1 MHVPNRKIVYR
12 SSCLFLRMKTKFL
25 FVILLFCTAATT
37 NAQVF
42 GGNPASL
49 KFYQLNTDTVRI
61 IFPKSL
67 EKQAREVAWLQHQLV
82 KNNSASLG
90 MQHRKFNVVLQ
101 NQTTTSNAY
110 VGPAPWRSEFYMMPD
125 LNNLES
131 GALPWHRYLALHE
144 FRHVEQFS
152 NFNRTIPKLAGV
164 FFGQEGQAVA
174 MNLSVP
180 DWFWEGDAVWQETM
194 SSTQGRGRLPSFF
207 NAYRSLWL
215 GKKNYSYQKLRN
227 GSFRHFV
234 PNHYDLGY
242 LLVTYGR
249 EKYGNDLWTKVNND
263 ALDFKQLVFPFQK
276 AVQKYTGVEYKQF
289 VNDAFN
295 WYKERMQVEAHTF
308 FANMQPVTKAE
319 KNNVVNYLYP
329 VEEADGSVL
338 VLKTSYRQIP
348 TWVRIHQNG
357 YEEKLR
363 PKDITEDQ
371 YYSYRNGKI
380 VYTAFATDARWEWKT
395 YSVIKIWNP
404 AVNEIKKIT
413 SKTRL
418 FQPDLS
424 PDATK
429 VIAVN
434 ATTDLQTKLQLL
446 AVDDTLKIDLPNN
459 NNYVYSYPK
468 FSADGSSI
476 ISAVRNPKGEM
487 SLVQTNLAAND
498 EQLLFP
504 FSNSVIGFVQVSGDT
519 VLFTSPQNGT
529 DALYM
534 YDLQQRKLFRAAD
547 LPNGNYQASI
557 NTATGKLIWN
567 TFTADGYMLLKQKIT
582 DLRLV
587 EEAAPSQLTDLYVAS
602 TKSLERNLLQDVKP
616 MEGEVK
622 RYRSGLNLFNV
633 HSWRPF
639 TTDPD
644 YGITFYSNNIL
655 NTMIGEYTYNY
666 NHNEKSHG
674 VSAALVYGGLY
685 PQFSVGAAQTWNRS
699 QAYNADTTFTWNVSN
714 VNAGVTLPFNFTGGL
729 LFSNLTLSS
738 SINVEQI
745 NFTGVAKQLLNNRTL
760 NYSSS
765 SISWVTQTQKA
776 YQQIYP
782 KFANILSARY
792 RRTIN
797 GQQGSQLLLNAG
809 LYLPGFF
816 RNHSIVLFASAF
828 SRDTLRGGLFSNN
841 LSFARG
847 FNAVNLPRMWRV
859 SANYHFPIVYPEF
872 GVANLIYFLR
882 VRGNLFYDYTQAK
895 SLRTG
900 REFPF
905 ESAGGELYFDT
916 RLWNVQP
923 FTFGIRYSR
932 LLTTDVLQP
941 GKNPNQFEFILPIEL
956 F

>member
-1 MHVPNRKIVYR
+1 MIMKRL
-12 SSCLFLRMKTKFL
+12 SFLLAFL
-25 FVILLFCTAATT
+25 LPVVCT

-42 GGNPASL
+42 GGNPTSL
-49 KFYQLNTDTVRI
+49 KFYQLNTDSVRI

-67 EKQAREVAWLQHQLV
+67 EKQAREVAWLQHQLI
-82 KNNSASLG
+82 KNNPVSLG

-101 NQTTTSNAY
+101 NQTTASNAY

-174 MNLSVP
+174 MNLAVP
-180 DWFWEGDAVWQETM
+180 EWFWEGDAVWQETM
-194 SSTQGRGRLPSFF
+194 SSEQGRGRLPSFF

-215 GKKNYSYQKLRN
+215 AKKNYSYQKLRN
-227 GSFRHFV
+227 GSYRHFV

-404 AVNEIKKIT
+404 AVNEIKKIS

-434 ATTDLQTKLQLL
+434 ATTDLQTNLQLL

-534 YDLQQRKLFRAAD
+534 YDLQQKKLFRAAD

-602 TKSLERNLLQDVKP
+602 TKSIERNLLQDVKP

-666 NHNEKSHG
+666 NRNEKSHG

-685 PQFSVGAAQTWNRS
+685 PQLSVGAAQTWNRS

-738 SINVEQI
+738 SINAEQI

-776 YQQIYP
+776 HQQIYP
-782 KFANILSARY
+782 KFANVLSARY

-816 RNHSIVLFASAF
+816 RNHSIVFFASAF

-847 FNAVNLPRMWRV
+847 FSAVNLPRMWRV

-923 FTFGIRYSR
+923 FTFGVRYSR

>member
-1 MHVPNRKIVYR
+1 MKRLIF
-12 SSCLFLRMKTKFL
+12 SFLL
-25 FVILLFCTAATT
+25 FVFAAKT

-42 GGNPASL
+42 GGNPTSL
-49 KFYQLNTDTVRI
+49 KFYQLTTDTVRV

-82 KNNSASLG
+82 KNNPAALG
-90 MQHRKFNVVLQ
+90 TQHRKFNVVLQ
-101 NQTTTSNAY
+101 NQTTASNAY

-125 LNNLES
+125 LNNLQS

-174 MNLSVP
+174 MNLAVP
-180 DWFWEGDAVWQETM
+180 EWFWEGDAVWQETM
-194 SSTQGRGRLPSFF
+194 SSEQGRGRLPSFF
-207 NAYRSLWL
+207 NSYRSLWL
-215 GKKNYSYQKLRN
+215 AKKNYSYQKLRN
-227 GSFRHFV
+227 GSYRHFV

-249 EKYGNDLWTKVNND
+249 EKFGNDLWTKVNKD
-263 ALDFKQLVFPFQK
+263 ALDFKKIVFPFQK
-276 AVQKYTGVEYKQF
+276 AVQKYTGVTYKQF
-289 VNDAFN
+289 VNDAFS
-295 WYKERMQVEAHTF
+295 WYKTKMQIESQSF
-308 FANMQPVTKAE
+308 FANMQTVTKAD
-319 KNNVVNYLYP
+319 KNNVRNYLYP
-329 VEEADGSVL
+329 IEEADGSVL
-338 VLKTSYRQIP
+338 VLKTSYRQVP
-348 TWVRIHQNG
+348 TWVRIHTNG
-357 YEEKLR
+357 HEEKLR
-363 PKDITEDQ
+363 PKDIAEDQ

-395 YSVIKIWNP
+395 YSVLKIWNP

-424 PDATK
+424 PDASK

-434 ATTDLQTKLQLL
+434 ATTDLQTNLQMIG
-446 AVDDTLKIDLPNN
+446 VNDSLKYDLPNPEG
-459 NNYVYSYPK
+459 YVYSYPK
-468 FSADGSSI
+468 FSADGLSV
-476 ISAVRNPKGEM
+476 ISAVRNQKGEM
-487 SLVQTNLAAND
+487 SLLQTNL
-498 EQLLFP
+498 EGKEGQLLFP
-504 FSNSVIGFVQVSGDT
+504 FSNTVLGYVQVSGDT
-519 VLFTSPQNGT
+519 VVFTAPQNGR
-529 DALYM
+529 DALYL
-534 YDLQQRKLFRAAD
+534 YDLKQKKLFRAAD
-547 LPNGNYQASI
+547 LPNGNYQASL
-557 NTATGKLIWN
+557 NTATGKLLWN
-567 TFTADGYMLLKQKIT
+567 TFTADGYMLLKQNIT
-582 DLRLV
+582 DLRLT
-587 EEAAPSQLTDLYVAS
+587 EEAQPNALSDLYVS
-602 TKSLERNLLQDVKP
+602 TTKSIERNILQEVKP
-616 MEGEVK
+616 LEGTIK
-622 RYRSGLNLFNV
+622 RYRSGLNLFNI
-633 HSWRPF
+633 HSWRPY

-644 YGITFYSNNIL
+644 YGITFFSNNIL
-655 NTMIGEYTYNY
+655 NTMVGEYSYNY
-666 NHNEKSHG
+666 NRNEASHG
-674 VSAALVYGGLY
+674 LSAALVYGGLY
-685 PQFSVGAAQTWNRS
+685 PQLSVGASQTWSRS
-699 QAYNADTTFTWNVSN
+699 QVYNADTTLTWNVSN

-729 LFSNLTLSS
+729 LYSNLTFSS
-738 SINVEQI
+738 SINAEQM
-745 NFTGVAKQLLNNRTL
+745 NFTGIAKRLLNDRTI
-760 NYSSS
+760 NYTNS

-782 KFANILSARY
+782 KFANVFSVRY
-792 RRTIN
+792 RRTVN
-797 GQQGSQLLLNAG
+797 GQQGSQVLFNAG
-809 LYLPGFF
+809 LYLPGLL

-872 GVANLIYFLR
+872 GIANLIYFLR
-882 VRGNLFYDYTQAK
+882 VRGNLFYDYTHGR

-923 FTFGIRYSR
+923 FTFGVRYSR
-932 LLTTDVLQP
+932 LLTTDVLEP
-941 GKNPNQFEFILPIEL
+941 GKNPNQFELILPIEL

>member
-1 MHVPNRKIVYR
+1 
-12 SSCLFLRMKTKFL
+12 MKTKFL
-25 FVILLFCTAATT
+25 FVILLFCTAVTT

-82 KNNSASLG
+82 KHNPASLG
-90 MQHRKFNVVLQ
+90 MQHREFNVVLQ

-215 GKKNYSYQKLRN
+215 AKKNYSYQKLRN
-227 GSFRHFV
+227 GSYRHFV

-263 ALDFKQLVFPFQK
+263 ALDFKQLVFSFQK

-295 WYKERMQVEAHTF
+295 WYKERMQVEAHAF

-434 ATTDLQTKLQLL
+434 ATTDLQTNLQLL

-468 FSADGSSI
+468 FSADGSSV
-476 ISAVRNPKGEM
+476 ISAVRNQKGEM
-487 SLVQTNLAAND
+487 SLLQTTLAAND
-498 EQLLFP
+498 EKLLFP
-504 FSNSVIGFVQVSGDT
+504 FSNTVIGFVQVSGDT
-519 VLFTSPQNGT
+519 VLFTSPQNGR

-534 YDLQQRKLFRAAD
+534 YDLQQKKLFRAAE

-557 NTATGKLIWN
+557 NTATGTLIWN

-587 EEAAPSQLTDLYVAS
+587 EEAAPSQLADLYVAS
-602 TKSLERNLLQDVKP
+602 TKSIERNLLQEVKP

-622 RYRSGLNLFNV
+622 RYHSGLNLFNI

-666 NHNEKSHG
+666 NRNEKSHA

-685 PQFSVGAAQTWNRS
+685 PQLSVGAAQTWNRS

-738 SINVEQI
+738 SINAEQI

-782 KFANILSARY
+782 KFANVLSARY

-816 RNHSIVLFASAF
+816 RNHSLVLFASAF
-828 SRDTLRGGLFSNN
+828 TRDTLRGGLFSNN

-882 VRGNLFYDYTQAK
+882 VRGNLFYDYTHAR

-905 ESAGGELYFDT
+905 ESTGAEIYFDT
-916 RLWNVQP
+916 RLWNVQS
-923 FTFGIRYSR
+923 FTFGVRYSR
-932 LLTTDVLQP
+932 LLTTDVLAP
-941 GKNPNQFEFILPIEL
+941 NKNPNQFELILPIEL

>member
-1 MHVPNRKIVYR
+1 MKIKFAFV
-12 SSCLFLRMKTKFL
+12 FL
-25 FVILLFCTAATT
+25 FVCHSVIS

-42 GGNPASL
+42 GGNPTSL

-82 KNNSASLG
+82 KNNPASLG

-101 NQTTTSNAY
+101 NQTTQSNAY

-125 LNNLES
+125 LSNLQS
-131 GALPWHRYLALHE
+131 GAIPWHQYLALHE

-174 MNLSVP
+174 MNLAVP
-180 DWFWEGDAVWQETM
+180 EWFWEGDAVWQETM
-194 SSTQGRGRLPSFF
+194 SSEQGRGRLPSFF
-207 NAYRSLWL
+207 NSYRSLWL
-215 GKKNYSYQKLRN
+215 SKKNYSYQKLRN

-263 ALDFKQLVFPFQK
+263 ALDFKKIVFPFQK
-276 AVQKYTGVEYKQF
+276 AVEKYTGVTYNQF

-295 WYKERMQVEAHTF
+295 WYKEKMKVESQTF
-308 FANMQPVTKAE
+308 FQAMQPVTKAQ
-319 KNNVVNYLYP
+319 KSDVVNYQYP
-329 VEEADGSVL
+329 FEETDGSVL
-338 VLKTSYRQIP
+338 VLKTGYRQVP
-348 TWVRIHQNG
+348 TWVRIHTNG

-363 PKDITEDQ
+363 VKDITEDQ
-371 YYSYRNGKI
+371 YYSYRNGKV
-380 VYTAFATDARWEWKT
+380 VYTAFATDARWGWKT
-395 YSVIKIWNP
+395 YSVLKIWNP
-404 AVNEIKKIT
+404 AINDVKKIT

-424 PDATK
+424 PDASK

-434 ATTDLQTKLQLL
+434 ATTDLQTKLQLI
-446 AVDDTLKIDLPNN
+446 AVDDTLNVDLPNSN
-459 NNYVYSYPK
+459 GYVYSYPK
-468 FSADGSSI
+468 FSADGSFI
-476 ISAVRNPKGEM
+476 ISAVRNQKGEM
-487 SLVQTNLAAND
+487 SLLQTNLD
-498 EQLLFP
+498 TKEEQLLFP
-504 FSNSVIGFVQVSGDT
+504 FSNSAIGYVQVSGDT
-519 VLFTSPQNGT
+519 VLFTSPQNGR

-534 YDLQQRKLFRAAD
+534 YDLKQKKLLRAAD

-557 NTATGKLIWN
+557 NTATGKLVWN
-567 TFTADGYMLLKQKIT
+567 TFTADGYMLLKQNIA
-582 DLRLV
+582 DLQLT
-587 EEAAPSQLTDLYVAS
+587 EEAAPSPLTDLYVS
-602 TKSLERNLLQDVKP
+602 TTKSTERNLLTDVKP
-616 MEGEVK
+616 LTGNVT
-622 RYRSGLNLFNV
+622 RYRSGINLFNV

-644 YGITFYSNNIL
+644 YGVTFFSNNIL
-655 NTMIGEYTYNY
+655 NTMVGEYTYNY
-666 NHNEKSHG
+666 NRNEGSHG
-674 VSAALVYGGLY
+674 ISAALVYGGLY
-685 PQFSVGAAQTWNRS
+685 PQLSIGTAQTFNRS
-699 QAYNADTTFTWNVSN
+699 QVYNADTTLTWNSSN
-714 VNAGVTLPFNFTGGL
+714 VNAGFSLPFNFTGGL
-729 LFSNLTLSS
+729 FFSNLTFSS
-738 SINVEQI
+738 SINAEQI
-745 NFTGVAKQLLNNRTL
+745 NFTGIAKQLLNNRTL
-760 NYSSS
+760 NYTSSAV
-765 SISWVTQTQKA
+765 SWVTQSQKA

-782 KFANILSARY
+782 KFANVLSVRY
-792 RRTIN
+792 RRTVN
-797 GQQGSQLLLNAG
+797 GQLGNQLLFNAG
-809 LYLPGFF
+809 LYLPGLF

-828 SRDTLRGGLFSNN
+828 SRDTLRGSLFSNN

-905 ESAGGELYFDT
+905 ESAGGEIYFDT

-923 FTFGIRYSR
+923 FTFGVRYSC
-932 LLTTDVLQP
+932 LLTTDVIAP
-941 GKNPNQFEFILPIEL
+941 TKNPNQFELILPIEL

>member
-1 MHVPNRKIVYR
+1 
-12 SSCLFLRMKTKFL
+12 
-25 FVILLFCTAATT
+25 
-37 NAQVF
+37 
-42 GGNPASL
+42 
-49 KFYQLNTDTVRI
+49 
-61 IFPKSL
+61 
-67 EKQAREVAWLQHQLV
+67 
-82 KNNSASLG
+82 
-90 MQHRKFNVVLQ
+90 
-101 NQTTTSNAY
+101 
-110 VGPAPWRSEFYMMPD
+110 
-125 LNNLES
+125 
-131 GALPWHRYLALHE
+131 
-144 FRHVEQFS
+144 
-152 NFNRTIPKLAGV
+152 
-164 FFGQEGQAVA
+164 
-174 MNLSVP
+174 
-180 DWFWEGDAVWQETM
+180 
-194 SSTQGRGRLPSFF
+194 
-207 NAYRSLWL
+207 
-215 GKKNYSYQKLRN
+215 
-227 GSFRHFV
+227 
-234 PNHYDLGY
+234 

-404 AVNEIKKIT
+404 AVNEIKKIS

-434 ATTDLQTKLQLL
+434 ATTDLQTNLQLL

-534 YDLQQRKLFRAAD
+534 YDLQQKKLFRAAD

-602 TKSLERNLLQDVKP
+602 TKSIERNLLQDVKP

-666 NHNEKSHG
+666 NRNEKSHG

-685 PQFSVGAAQTWNRS
+685 PQLSVGAAQTWNRS

-738 SINVEQI
+738 SINAEQI

-776 YQQIYP
+776 HQQIYP
-782 KFANILSARY
+782 KFANVLSARY

-816 RNHSIVLFASAF
+816 RNHSIVFFASAF

-847 FNAVNLPRMWRV
+847 FSAVNLPRMWRV

-923 FTFGIRYSR
+923 FTFGVRYSR